1 MRKSPIPPS
10 LPLIFPFLEGNYKYL
25 HKGTAGKSS
34 SFIYQSLCYFSSV
47 FSYHALKLYPCSIP
61 GDTGMIL
68 QSCHSKGKAI
78 NHPQPNP
85 ISPSDYSTAFQ
96 VTITFLLPPFHPME
110 TFHRLESCHEFPP
123 QDLVS
128 PVLNQHALGA
138 LAFPD
143 IPLWQ

>member
-1 MRKSPIPPS
+1 MAAEGRILMRKSPIPPS
-10 LPLIFPFLEGNYKYL
+10 LPLIFPFLEGNYKHL

-47 FSYHALKLYPCSIP
+47 FCYHALKLHPCRTP
-61 GDTGMIL
+61 GDTRVIL

-78 NHPQPNP
+78 SHPQPNP

-96 VTITFLLPPFHPME
+96 VT
-110 TFHRLESCHEFPP
+110 FHRLESCHVFPP